1 MSTNKDVNISPKLL
15 AAIQQFEEVNLE
27 NLPVGAQMER
37 IDRKF
42 PFHISELPEVLIG
55 LEKYY
60 KIINAFGKVIS
71 PYDTLYLDTPDKK
84 FYRIHHNGIL
94 HRDKIRFRSYPH
106 TATTFLEVKRKNNK
120 NRTAKWRIPVQDIH
134 FPLTHTEKDFLMSRL
149 SANVVNAL
157 QPSVR
162 IKYFRMAFY
171 SETERERLSI
181 DFEISGTLYG
191 KKADFGNVAVLEVK
205 QDHLHTSPIIKKMRN
220 LKIREAG
227 MSKYCLHLAMIDKEA
242 KKNLFMPA
250 LRSMNRIKQEAYE

>member
-1 MSTNKDVNISPKLL
+1 MPTSKEAQISEKLRK
-15 AAIQQFEEVNLE
+15 AIDRFEKISLE
-27 NLPVGAQMER
+27 DLPEGAQMER

-42 PFHISELPEVLIG
+42 PMHISQLPMVLEGMEREYQIVC
-55 LEKYY
+55 
-60 KIINAFGKVIS
+60 AFGKLIS

-120 NRTAKWRIPVQDIH
+120 NRTAKWRIQVQDIH
-134 FPLTHTEKDFLMSRL
+134 FPLTPVEKSFLMDRL

-162 IKYFRMAFY
+162 IKYYRMAFN
-171 SETERERLSI
+171 SETEKERFSI
-181 DFEISGTLYG
+181 DFQINGTLNE
-191 KKADFGNVAVLEVK
+191 KEANFGNVAVLEVK
-205 QDHLHTSPIIKKMRN
+205 QDQIHTSPIIKKMRD

-242 KKNLFMPA
+242 KINRFKSA
-250 LRSMNRIKQEAYE
+250 LRSLKKIKQQ